1 MVGSDLRSRCD
12 RELVFKGRC
21 GFRDEGFCLNL
32 TYVMKKNKIS
42 VLEICIFVSSG
53 NLDLQIDLMGS
64 VAQHRFHWKNAN
76 HV

>member
-1 MVGSDLRSRCD
+1 MVESDLRSRCD

-21 GFRDEGFCLNL
+21 GFRDEGFLSEFDLCNE
-32 TYVMKKNKIS
+32 KNKIY

>member
-12 RELVFKGRC
+12 RELVLEGRC

-42 VLEICIFVSSG
+42 VLEICIFVSLG